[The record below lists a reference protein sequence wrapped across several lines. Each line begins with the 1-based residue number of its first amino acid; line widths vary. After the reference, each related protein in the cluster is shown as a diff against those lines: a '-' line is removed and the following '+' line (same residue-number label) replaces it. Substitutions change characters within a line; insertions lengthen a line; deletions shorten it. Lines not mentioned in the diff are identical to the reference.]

1 MIGTTG
7 ATIVILIYLLVTCV
21 LGIGAGG
28 LTCLVL
34 RRSWNLS
41 QALIDAVLVVV
52 VAVATA
58 YVVDAIDTPRGV
70 WESRNG
76 LILAIAISS
85 VVARH
90 FIRFIHHAR
99 QQHHSH

>member
-7 ATIVILIYLLVTCV
+7 ATIVIVFYVLVTCV

-34 RRSWNLS
+34 RQSWNVR
-41 QALIDAVLVVV
+41 QALIDAVLVVGVTV
-52 VAVATA
+52 VTA
-58 YVVDAIDTPRGV
+58 YVVDAIDIPRGV

-76 LILAIAISS
+76 LILAVAVGS

-90 FIRFIHHAR
+90 LIRFVFRSTH
-99 QQHHSH
+99 

>member
-7 ATIVILIYLLVTCV
+7 ATIVIVFYVLVACV

-34 RRSWNLS
+34 RRSWNVRR
-41 QALIDAVLVVV
+41 AFIDTVLVVGV
-52 VAVATA
+52 TVATA
-58 YVVDAIDTPRGV
+58 YVVAAIDIPRGV

-76 LILAIAISS
+76 LILAIAIGS

-90 FIRFIHHAR
+90 FIRFMLRSTHE
-99 QQHHSH
+99 